1 MSPNHVR
8 GYERF
13 TRLCERGKGA
23 NPHYNSNV
31 RLSMTKQLRSSLI
44 AGFALAV
51 TLSVVT
57 VAAFDPPPPDET
69 AAPTATPTPVLR
81 EVTNFDFTKQA
92 ANEDI
97 YLNWSEWGC
106 FHQRFFRIR
115 IAGDDPTHAEVF
127 VLSPPTG
134 NEALKSVTS
143 LTPREADVLTSG
155 TVTLDSKERAGVAL
169 WLLRIRGDSDRRCTT
184 SVQLDLYRVT
194 KSSEGETIDHE
205 AFVDASCG
213 FTSKWTESLQ
223 ARVSEAM
230 QTL

>member
-1 MSPNHVR
+1 MSSFQREHR
-8 GYERF
+8 MSTHR
-13 TRLCERGKGA
+13 K
-23 NPHYNSNV
+23 
-31 RLSMTKQLRSSLI
+31 SL
-44 AGFALAV
+44 GALA
-51 TLSVVT
+51 LVVAMFGLG
-57 VAAFDPPPPDET
+57 VAFDGDET
-69 AAPTATPTPVLR
+69 KHGKSTVPEVR
-81 EVTNFDFTKQA
+81 EVTDFDFTKQA

-106 FHQRFFRIR
+106 FHQRFFRAR
-115 IAGDDPTHAEVF
+115 ISRDDPTRAEVF
-127 VLSPPTG
+127 VLRPPTG

-143 LTPREADVLTSG
+143 LTPSAAEVLTSG
-155 TVTLDSKERAGVAL
+155 TVTLDAKERAGVQL

-184 SVQLDLYRVT
+184 SVQLDLFRVT
-194 KSSEGETIDHE
+194 KSSKGETIDHE